1 MRRAVKDSM
10 MTIVKSGISTTM
22 RWTMCGTTKNV
33 VCRHGQ
39 TYTQPVTCRTIC
51 RAMCRA
57 VCLVVCAAMNQ
68 TTTLAM
74 RETECQPMSAVAICG
89 LR

>member
-1 MRRAVKDSM
+1 MRRAVNDSI
-10 MTIVKSGISTTM
+10 TTTVKGGISTTM

-33 VCRHGQ
+33 VCRYVW

-57 VCLVVCAAMNQ
+57 VCQATCAAMNQ
-68 TTTLAM
+68 TATRAM
-74 RETECQPMSAVAICG
+74 RETVCQPMSAAAICG